1 MIVRVK
7 MFAAARAA
15 VGAPE
20 VLVELPELARV
31 SDLRIALEAKYP
43 QLAPLVSQTLFAINA
58 QYADEATPIPS
69 TGEIACIPPV
79 SGG

>member
-1 MIVRVK
+1 MNVTVM
-7 MFAAARAA
+7 MFAAARDA

-20 VLVELPELARV
+20 VVVELPELAKV
-31 SDLRIALEAKYP
+31 SDLRIALAAEYP
-43 QLAPLVSQTLFAINA
+43 QLAPLLSQALFAINA
-58 QYADEATPIPS
+58 QFAEDASPIPS

>member
-1 MIVRVK
+1 MKVRVK
-7 MFAAARAA
+7 MFAAARDA
-15 VGAPE
+15 VGAAE
-20 VLVELPELARV
+20 VSVELPELSRV
-31 SDLRIALEAKYP
+31 SDLRSALKADYP
-43 QLAPLVSQTLFAINA
+43 QLAPLLAQALFAINA